1 MYLKKAPRSRT
12 PHWWPSQCHW
22 RGGPV
27 IRWFSLWMDVSEN
40 WERTWHP
47 HATYQSSQPV
57 FPPNDTNSGSRP
69 LPQSLEETGLLHLP
83 KPKSRESHL
92 FIYRGTGGVGRLGQ
106 NNQLI
111 QSTWN
116 CLAHV
121 SLAKFET
128 LFDFP
133 MTFVRKK
140 KLQNESRRFFGFW
153 KPPVCFFHFSSG
165 KMLISLNSG
174 GPKILKSPTSGQ
186 VPPILS
192 GGGRGWS
199 LRKKKMSESEANE
212 ETQRPQL
219 FNQHTKKK

>member
-106 NNQLI
+106 TI
-111 QSTWN
+111 SWYR
-116 CLAHV
+116 AHGIA
-121 SLAKFET
+121 SH
-128 LFDFP
+128 
-133 MTFVRKK
+133 MCR
-140 KLQNESRRFFGFW
+140 LQNL
-153 KPPVCFFHFSSG
+153 KPSSTFPW
-165 KMLISLNSG
+165 L
-174 GPKILKSPTSGQ
+174 
-186 VPPILS
+186 LS
-192 GGGRGWS
+192 E
-199 LRKKKMSESEANE
+199 KKNFKMSLGDFLDFGNHLYVFFIFRAE
-212 ETQRPQL
+212 
-219 FNQHTKKK
+219 KC